1 MASTTYKT
9 LISSD
14 FSLDADGINGK
25 PHLHTEDMDAL
36 ITICRSEG
44 HQVNG
49 IMATFSK
56 YPNAKQLKK
65 VFFIAN
71 YTETHE
77 WVEHETPINIKCI
90 PIPYAPFST
99 FSKWNGA
106 VNTEGVI
113 EPTKNKESKI
123 GFIYYGA
130 RPTRDIV
137 VSELFKHNL
146 TENLIYHSNNKEPD
160 LAVKYSS
167 KEDIEKWKGDFH
179 KYQEIKSL
187 LPITKDDYRDGHS
200 NYYPTTIEM
209 ASQSLFYIVHESNV
223 ELDSQNV
230 LTEKSAVPFYSKSI
244 PLFFTKDSLST
255 INWFENLGFDLFQD
269 IIPKDLYKLPF
280 KDRLDTFIEI
290 SKNTD
295 LTFFNKNT
303 TRFQKNYELAIKFR
317 DYGMSPTIKLMNQI
331 IDDEGLKVINII

>member
-1 MASTTYKT
+1 MV
-9 LISSD
+9 
-14 FSLDADGINGK
+14 
-25 PHLHTEDMDAL
+25 H
-36 ITICRSEG
+36 
-44 HQVNG
+44 
-49 IMATFSK
+49 
-56 YPNAKQLKK
+56 
-65 VFFIAN
+65 
-71 YTETHE
+71 
-77 WVEHETPINIKCI
+77 
-90 PIPYAPFST
+90 
-99 FSKWNGA
+99 

-230 LTEKSAVPFYSKSI
+230 LTEKSQFH
-244 PLFFTKDSLST
+244 
-255 INWFENLGFDLFQD
+255 
-269 IIPKDLYKLPF
+269 
-280 KDRLDTFIEI
+280 FIQ
-290 SKNTD
+290 NQYHYF
-295 LTFFNKNT
+295 L
-303 TRFQKNYELAIKFR
+303 QKIL
-317 DYGMSPTIKLMNQI
+317 
-331 IDDEGLKVINII
+331 